1 MSAVTVMLITFF
13 LFIFIGVPVAIAA
26 GCASMLAY
34 ILQGDSLEVMA
45 DMAYTSIDNFTL
57 VAVPCF
63 ILAGLLM
70 QKGGLAKHLTDLA
83 NALVGRM
90 IGGLG
95 LVSIT
100 ACAFFAALTGS
111 GPATTASIGSIM
123 VPAMQEAGYKAGYA
137 GAIVACSG
145 GLGVII
151 PPSIPLILY
160 GVVAEVS
167 ITKLFIAGIIPGLL
181 ITLFLALTNYLYAL
195 KTGLKGS
202 IADSSQPT
210 LGVWKCVYNAKWAL
224 LAPVI
229 ILGGIYA
236 GIFTPT
242 EASVIA
248 IFYSVIV
255 GSFIYRSLSLLDI
268 FDSVKQTAKLTGIA
282 FLIIYTTMVFGEIL
296 TLHQVP
302 QDIAAS
308 LLEITNNKIIIS
320 ILIYTFVLFMGMFMG
335 VIPMIVL
342 LVPILLPIVNA
353 IGIDPIH
360 FGIIFVVAAEIGFE
374 TPPVGATLYIAVP
387 IAETTIEDISKSAV
401 WFILAEIIGLAIIAA
416 IPWLSLSLVSIL

>member
-1 MSAVTVMLITFF
+1 MNPVTVMVSTFF
-13 LFIFIGVPVAIAA
+13 IFIAIGVPVAIAA
-26 GCASMLAY
+26 GSATMLALL
-34 ILQGDSLEVMA
+34 IQGDSLELLA

-70 QKGGLAKHLTDLA
+70 QKGGLAKKLTDLA
-83 NALVGRM
+83 NVLVGHM
-90 IGGLG
+90 VGGLG

-123 VPAMQEAGYKAGYA
+123 VPAMKDEGYSAGYA

-167 ITKLFIAGIIPGLL
+167 ITKLFLAGIIPGLL
-181 ITLFLALTNYLYAL
+181 ITLFLALTNYIYARR
-195 KTGLKGS
+195 TGLTTKREKS
-202 IADSSQPT
+202 NSFEEIWS
-210 LGVWKCVYNAKWAL
+210 CINNAKWAL

-242 EASVIA
+242 EASVVA
-248 IFYSVIV
+248 IFYSIAVCAFIYKSL
-255 GSFIYRSLSLLDI
+255 SFIDLV
-268 FDSVKQTAKLTGIA
+268 DSIKQTAKLTGIA
-282 FLIIYTTMVFGEIL
+282 FIIIFTTMIFGEVL
-296 TLHQVP
+296 TLHRVP
-302 QDIAAS
+302 QEIAAS
-308 LLEITNNKIIIS
+308 LLEITQNKLIIS
-320 ILIYTFVLFMGMFMG
+320 VLIYTFVLFMGMFMG

-342 LVPILLPIVNA
+342 LVPILLPIVTA

-387 IAETTIEDISKSAV
+387 IAETTIEDISKSAI
-401 WFILAEIIGLAIIAA
+401 WFILAEIIGLGVIAA
-416 IPWLSLSLVSIL
+416 IPWLSLGLSSLI

>member
-1 MSAVTVMLITFF
+1 MTSVTVMLITFF
-13 LFIFIGVPVAIAA
+13 VFIFIGVPVAISA
-26 GCASMLAY
+26 GIASMIAY
-34 ILQGDSLEVMA
+34 IIQGDSLELMA

-70 QKGGLAKHLTDLA
+70 QKGGLAKRLTDLA
-83 NALVGRM
+83 NALVGHM

-123 VPAMQEAGYKAGYA
+123 VPAMKEAGYKAGYA

-160 GVVAEVS
+160 GVIAEVS

-181 ITLFLALTNYLYAL
+181 ITLLLALTNYIYAK
-195 KTGLKGS
+195 KTGLVGRSDTAEPS
-202 IADSSQPT
+202 IG
-210 LGVWKCVYNAKWAL
+210 LWKCINNAKWAL

-248 IFYSVIV
+248 IFYSVLV
-255 GSFIYRSLSLLDI
+255 GSFIYRSLSFTDI
-268 FDSVKQTAKLTGIA
+268 IDSIKHTAKLTGIA

-296 TLHQVP
+296 TLHRVP
-302 QDIAAS
+302 QEIAAS
-308 LLEITNNKIIIS
+308 LLEITQNKIIIS
-320 ILIYTFVLFMGMFMG
+320 VLIYAFILFMGMFMG

-401 WFILAEIIGLAIIAA
+401 WFILAEVIGLAIIAA
-416 IPWLSLSLVSIL
+416 VPWFSLALISLI

>member
-1 MSAVTVMLITFF
+1 MTAVTVMLITFF
-13 LFIFIGVPVAIAA
+13 LFIFIGIPVAIAA
-26 GCASMLAY
+26 GCASMMAY
-34 ILQGDSLEVMA
+34 LLQGVSLEVMA

-70 QKGGLAKHLTDLA
+70 QKGGLAKRLTDLA
-83 NALVGRM
+83 NALVGHM

-123 VPAMQEAGYKAGYA
+123 VPAMKEAGYKAGYA

-160 GVVAEVS
+160 GVIAEVS
-167 ITKLFIAGIIPGLL
+167 ITKLFVAGIIPGLL
-181 ITLFLALTNYLYAL
+181 ITLLLALTNYMYAS
-195 KTGLKGS
+195 KTGLKGRAQSGEKIS
-202 IADSSQPT
+202 IWRSIN
-210 LGVWKCVYNAKWAL
+210 NAKWAL
-224 LAPVI
+224 FAPVI

-242 EASVIA
+242 EASVVA
-248 IFYSVIV
+248 IFYSVLV
-255 GSFIYRSLSLLDI
+255 GSFIYRSLSLSDI
-268 FDSVKQTAKLTGIA
+268 IAATKQTVKLTGIA

-296 TLHQVP
+296 TLHRVP
-302 QDIAAS
+302 QEIAAA
-308 LLEITNNKIIIS
+308 LLEFTQNKIIIS
-320 ILIYTFVLFMGMFMG
+320 VLIYTFILFMGMFMG

-342 LVPILLPIVNA
+342 LVPILLPIATA

-387 IAETTIEDISKSAV
+387 IAETTIEDISKSAI
-401 WFILAEIIGLAIIAA
+401 WFISAEIIGLVIIAA
-416 IPWLSLSLVSIL
+416 IPWFSLALISVIM

>member
-1 MSAVTVMLITFF
+1 MTSVTVMLITFL
-13 LFIFIGVPVAIAA
+13 LFIFIGVPVAISA
-26 GCASMLAY
+26 GIASMIAY
-34 ILQGDSLEVMA
+34 IIQGDSLELMA

-70 QKGGLAKHLTDLA
+70 QKGGLAKRLTDLA
-83 NALVGRM
+83 NALVGHM

-123 VPAMQEAGYKAGYA
+123 VPAMKEAGYKAGYA

-160 GVVAEVS
+160 GVIAEVS

-181 ITLFLALTNYLYAL
+181 ITLLLALTNYIYAK
-195 KTGLKGS
+195 KTGLVGRSDTDEPS
-202 IADSSQPT
+202 I
-210 LGVWKCVYNAKWAL
+210 GIWKCINDAKWAL

-248 IFYSVIV
+248 IFYSVLI
-255 GSFIYRSLSLLDI
+255 GSFIYRSLSFTDI
-268 FDSVKQTAKLTGIA
+268 IDSIKQTTKLTGIA

-296 TLHQVP
+296 TLHRVP
-302 QDIAAS
+302 QEIAAG
-308 LLEITNNKIIIS
+308 LLEITQNKIIIS
-320 ILIYTFVLFMGMFMG
+320 VLMYAFILFMGMFMG

-387 IAETTIEDISKSAV
+387 IAETTIEDISKSAI
-401 WFILAEIIGLAIIAA
+401 WFILAEIIGLGIIAA
-416 IPWLSLSLVSIL
+416 IPWFSLSLISLI

>member
-1 MSAVTVMLITFF
+1 MSSVTVMLVTFF
-13 LFIFIGVPVAIAA
+13 LFIFIGIPVAIAA
-26 GCASMLAY
+26 GCASMIALL
-34 ILQGDSLEVMA
+34 LQGDSLEIMA

-70 QKGGLAKHLTDLA
+70 QKGGLAKRLTDLA
-83 NALVGRM
+83 NTLVGHLV
-90 IGGLG
+90 GGLG

-123 VPAMQEAGYKAGYA
+123 VPAMKEAGYKAGYA

-160 GVVAEVS
+160 GVIAEVS
-167 ITKLFIAGIIPGLL
+167 ITKLFVAGIIPGLL
-181 ITLFLALTNYLYAL
+181 ITLLLAMTNYMYAR
-195 KTGLKGS
+195 KTGLMGRAKAEETIS
-202 IADSSQPT
+202 
-210 LGVWKCVYNAKWAL
+210 VWKSIGNAKWAL

-242 EASVIA
+242 EASVVA
-248 IFYSVIV
+248 IFYSIFV
-255 GSFIYRSLSLLDI
+255 GSFIYGSLSFHDI
-268 FDSVKQTAKLTGIA
+268 IDATKQTAKLTGIA

-296 TLHQVP
+296 TLHRIP
-302 QDIAAS
+302 QDIAAT
-308 LLEITNNKIIIS
+308 LLEITQNKIIIS
-320 ILIYTFVLFMGMFMG
+320 VLIYTFILFMGMFMG

-342 LVPILLPIVNA
+342 LVPILLPIVSA
-353 IGIDPIH
+353 IGIDPIQ

-374 TPPVGATLYIAVP
+374 TPPIGATLYIAVP
-387 IAETTIEDISKSAV
+387 IAETTIEDISKSAI
-401 WFILAEIIGLAIIAA
+401 WFILAEIVGLAIIAA
-416 IPWLSLSLVSIL
+416 VPWFSLSLISLI

>member
-1 MSAVTVMLITFF
+1 MNSVTVMLATFF
-13 LFIFIGVPVAIAA
+13 IFIAIGVPVAIAA
-26 GCASMLAY
+26 GSATMLAL
-34 ILQGDSLEVMA
+34 IIQGDSLELLA

-70 QKGGLAKHLTDLA
+70 QKGGLAKRLTDLA
-83 NALVGRM
+83 NVLVGHM
-90 IGGLG
+90 TGGLG

-123 VPAMQEAGYKAGYA
+123 VPAMKAEGYKAGYA

-181 ITLFLALTNYLYAL
+181 ITLLLALTNYIYARRV
-195 KTGLKGS
+195 GLKGKRERSNS
-202 IADSSQPT
+202 IKEIWSCLS
-210 LGVWKCVYNAKWAL
+210 NAKWAI

-242 EASVIA
+242 EASVVA
-248 IFYSVIV
+248 IFYSVAICT
-255 GSFIYRSLSLLDI
+255 FIYGSLSFVDI
-268 FDSVKQTAKLTGIA
+268 YDAVKQTAKLTGIA
-282 FLIIYTTMVFGEIL
+282 FIIIYTTMVFGEVL
-296 TLHQVP
+296 TLHRIP
-302 QDIAAS
+302 QQIAES
-308 LLEITNNKIIIS
+308 LLEVTQNKIIIS
-320 ILIYTFVLFMGMFMG
+320 LLMYTFVLLMGMFMG

-342 LVPILLPIVNA
+342 LVPILLPIVLA

-387 IAETTIEDISKSAV
+387 IAETTIEDISRSAI
-401 WFILAEIIGLAIIAA
+401 WFIMAEIIGLAIIASL
-416 IPWLSLSLVSIL
+416 PFLSLFLTSFI

>member
-1 MSAVTVMLITFF
+1 MTSVTVMLITFF
-13 LFIFIGVPVAIAA
+13 IFIFIGVPVAISA
-26 GCASMLAY
+26 GIASMIAY
-34 ILQGDSLEVMA
+34 IIQGDSLELMA

-70 QKGGLAKHLTDLA
+70 QKGGLAKRLTDLA
-83 NALVGRM
+83 NALVGHM

-123 VPAMQEAGYKAGYA
+123 VPAMKEAGYKAGYA

-160 GVVAEVS
+160 GVIAEVS

-181 ITLFLALTNYLYAL
+181 ITLLLALTNYIYAK
-195 KTGLKGS
+195 KTGLVGRSDTDEPS
-202 IADSSQPT
+202 I
-210 LGVWKCVYNAKWAL
+210 GIWKCINNAKWAL

-248 IFYSVIV
+248 IFYSVLI
-255 GSFIYRSLSLLDI
+255 GSFIYRSLSFTDI
-268 FDSVKQTAKLTGIA
+268 IEAIKQTAKLTGIA

-296 TLHQVP
+296 TLHRVP
-302 QDIAAS
+302 QEIAAG
-308 LLEITNNKIIIS
+308 LLEITQNKIIIS
-320 ILIYTFVLFMGMFMG
+320 VLMYAFILFMGMFMG

-387 IAETTIEDISKSAV
+387 IADTTIEDISKSAI
-401 WFILAEIIGLAIIAA
+401 WFILAEIVGLGIIAA
-416 IPWLSLSLVSIL
+416 IPWFSLSLISLI

>member
-1 MSAVTVMLITFF
+1 MNSVTLMVSAF
-13 LFIFIGVPVAIAA
+13 FIFIVLGVPVAIAA
-26 GCASMLAY
+26 GTAAMLAM
-34 ILQGDSLEVMA
+34 IIQGDSLELLA

-70 QKGGLAKHLTDLA
+70 QKGGLAKKLTDLA
-83 NALVGRM
+83 NVLVGHM

-123 VPAMQEAGYKAGYA
+123 VPAMKKEGYSAGYA

-160 GVVAEVS
+160 GVIAEVS
-167 ITKLFIAGIIPGLL
+167 ITKLFLAGIIPGLL
-181 ITLFLALTNYLYAL
+181 ITFFLAVTNYIYAR
-195 KTGLKGS
+195 KTGLTVTREKSNSFKEVWSS
-202 IADSSQPT
+202 IN
-210 LGVWKCVYNAKWAL
+210 NAKWAL

-248 IFYSVIV
+248 IFYSIAICK
-255 GSFIYRSLSLLDI
+255 FIYRSISISDIVDSL
-268 FDSVKQTAKLTGIA
+268 KQTAKLTGIA
-282 FLIIYTTMVFGEIL
+282 FIIIYTTMVFGEIL
-296 TLHQVP
+296 TLHRVP
-302 QDIAAS
+302 QDIAAG
-308 LLEITNNKIIIS
+308 LLNITQNKIIIS
-320 ILIYTFVLFMGMFMG
+320 FLIYTFVLLMGMFMG

-342 LVPILLPIVNA
+342 LVPILLPIVTA
-353 IGIDPIH
+353 VGIDPIH

-401 WFILAEIIGLAIIAA
+401 WFILAEIIGLAVIAA
-416 IPWLSLSLVSIL
+416 IPWLSLGLTSLI

>member
-1 MSAVTVMLITFF
+1 MTAVTVMLITFF
-13 LFIFIGVPVAIAA
+13 AFIFIGVPVAISA
-26 GCASMLAY
+26 GIASMIAFV
-34 ILQGDSLEVMA
+34 IQGDSLELMA

-70 QKGGLAKHLTDLA
+70 QKGGLAKRLTDLA
-83 NALVGRM
+83 HALVGHM

-123 VPAMQEAGYKAGYA
+123 VPAMKEAGYKAGYA

-160 GVVAEVS
+160 GVIAEVS

-181 ITLFLALTNYLYAL
+181 ITLLLALTNYLYAR
-195 KTGLKGS
+195 KTGLSGRSDSAELTLS
-202 IADSSQPT
+202 I
-210 LGVWKCVYNAKWAL
+210 WKCIGNAKWAL

-248 IFYSVIV
+248 IFYSILV
-255 GSFIYRSLSLLDI
+255 GSFIYRSLSFTDI
-268 FDSVKQTAKLTGIA
+268 IDSIKQTAKLTGIA

-296 TLHQVP
+296 TLHRVP
-302 QDIAAS
+302 QDIAAA
-308 LLEITNNKIIIS
+308 LLEITQNKIIIS
-320 ILIYTFVLFMGMFMG
+320 ILIYAFILFMGMFMG

-387 IAETTIEDISKSAV
+387 IAETTIEDISKSAI
-401 WFILAEIIGLAIIAA
+401 WFILAEIIGLGIIAA
-416 IPWLSLSLVSIL
+416 IPWFSLSLISII

>member
-1 MSAVTVMLITFF
+1 MTSVTVMLITFL
-13 LFIFIGVPVAIAA
+13 LFIFIGVPVAISA
-26 GCASMLAY
+26 GIASMIAY
-34 ILQGDSLEVMA
+34 IIQGDSLELMA

-70 QKGGLAKHLTDLA
+70 QKGGLAKRLTDLA
-83 NALVGRM
+83 NALVGHM

-123 VPAMQEAGYKAGYA
+123 VPAMKEAGYKAGYA

-160 GVVAEVS
+160 GVIAEVS

-181 ITLFLALTNYLYAL
+181 ITLLLALTNYLYAK
-195 KTGLKGS
+195 KTGLVGRSDTDEPS
-202 IADSSQPT
+202 I
-210 LGVWKCVYNAKWAL
+210 GIWKCINDAKWAL

-248 IFYSVIV
+248 IFYSVLV
-255 GSFIYRSLSLLDI
+255 GSFIYRSLSFTDI
-268 FDSVKQTAKLTGIA
+268 IDSIKQTTKLTGIA

-296 TLHQVP
+296 TLHRVP
-302 QDIAAS
+302 QEIAAG
-308 LLEITNNKIIIS
+308 LLEITQNKIIIS
-320 ILIYTFVLFMGMFMG
+320 VLMYAFILFMGMFMG

-387 IAETTIEDISKSAV
+387 IAETTIEDISKSAI
-401 WFILAEIIGLAIIAA
+401 WFILAEIIGLGIIAA
-416 IPWLSLSLVSIL
+416 IPWFSLSLISLI

>member
-1 MSAVTVMLITFF
+1 MTAVTVMLITFF
-13 LFIFIGVPVAIAA
+13 LFIFIGIPVAIAA
-26 GCASMLAY
+26 GCASMMAY
-34 ILQGDSLEVMA
+34 LLQGVSLEVMA

-70 QKGGLAKHLTDLA
+70 QRGGLAKRLTDLA
-83 NALVGRM
+83 NALVGHM

-123 VPAMQEAGYKAGYA
+123 VPAMKEAGYKAGYA

-160 GVVAEVS
+160 GVIAEVS
-167 ITKLFIAGIIPGLL
+167 ITKLFVAGIIPGLL
-181 ITLFLALTNYLYAL
+181 ITLLLALTNYMYASR
-195 KTGLKGS
+195 TGLKGRTQFGEKTS
-202 IADSSQPT
+202 IWRSIN
-210 LGVWKCVYNAKWAL
+210 NAKWAL

-242 EASVIA
+242 EASVVA
-248 IFYSVIV
+248 IFYSVLV
-255 GSFIYRSLSLLDI
+255 GSFIYRSLSLNDI
-268 FDSVKQTAKLTGIA
+268 VSATKQTVKLTGIA

-296 TLHQVP
+296 TLHRVP
-302 QDIAAS
+302 QDIAAA
-308 LLEITNNKIIIS
+308 LLEFTQNKIIIS
-320 ILIYTFVLFMGMFMG
+320 ILIYTFILFMGMFMG

-342 LVPILLPIVNA
+342 LVPILLPIATA

-387 IAETTIEDISKSAV
+387 IAETTIEDISKSAI
-401 WFILAEIIGLAIIAA
+401 WFILAEIIGLIIIAA
-416 IPWLSLSLVSIL
+416 IPWLSLALISVIM

>member
-1 MSAVTVMLITFF
+1 MNSVTVMVTTFF
-13 LFIFIGVPVAIAA
+13 IFIAIGVPVAIAA
-26 GCASMLAY
+26 GSATMLAL
-34 ILQGDSLEVMA
+34 IIQGDSLELLA

-70 QKGGLAKHLTDLA
+70 QKGGLAKRLTDLA
-83 NALVGRM
+83 NVMVGHM
-90 IGGLG
+90 VGGLG

-123 VPAMQEAGYKAGYA
+123 VPAMKDEGYSAGYA

-181 ITLFLALTNYLYAL
+181 ITLFLAVTNYIYAR
-195 KTGLKGS
+195 KTGLTAKRQKSNS
-202 IADSSQPT
+202 IKELLS
-210 LGVWKCVYNAKWAL
+210 CINNAKWAL

-236 GIFTPT
+236 GIVTPT
-242 EASVIA
+242 EASVVA
-248 IFYSVIV
+248 IFYSILICT
-255 GSFIYRSLSLLDI
+255 FIYRSLSFADI
-268 FDSVKQTAKLTGIA
+268 IDSIKQTAKLTGIA
-282 FLIIYTTMVFGEIL
+282 FIIIYTTMAFGEVL
-296 TLHQVP
+296 TLHRVP
-302 QDIAAS
+302 QELAAS
-308 LLEITNNKIIIS
+308 LLDITQNKIIIS
-320 ILIYTFVLFMGMFMG
+320 IIIYTFILFMGMFMG

-342 LVPILLPIVNA
+342 LVPILLPISTA

-387 IAETTIEDISKSAV
+387 IAETTIEDISKSAI
-401 WFILAEIIGLAIIAA
+401 WFILAEIIGLGVIAA
-416 IPWLSLSLVSIL
+416 VPWLSLSLTYLI